1 MLLGVEAWRRRIQSL
16 KFAVLSMA
24 VYLVVLFSYN
34 LVGQP
39 GPGIDEGL
47 ISILVLNLALVV
59 GTLLLVAL
67 WWKSRVRALLVVAPI
82 VGLIIMACTFVF
94 FSIYLVPMSAP
105 NPFPPDLESGD
116 LSALR
121 RTVVVARTPIAA
133 GSVIRIDM
141 VTLQERTDIPSG
153 AAIQLRD
160 VEGGVATRNIAQ
172 GEVIL
177 LQDLGLVGT
186 LLSSPRLEDPGAR
199 PGPTW
204 TPSPTPTL
212 TPAPTPL
219 PGQTPQPGDEA
230 GVTPPEETATPEP
243 PRLREWFP
251 ETLYWNPEAVTDED
265 GHLVLPVPLS
275 DSITTWRL
283 SALANS
289 QDGRLGGA
297 TIPLGVFQDFF
308 VDLDLPVALTQHDEI
323 AVPVAVYNYLPVPQT
338 LRLEMD
344 PAPWFELLGPP
355 VQEITLVPVDI
366 DVVYFRIRALEH
378 GQQKLTVTAFGTE
391 MSDAISREL
400 RVEPDGKR
408 YRDAS
413 GDWLEDGDEQV
424 LIIPDG
430 AIPGASRIEVK
441 VYPGPVSHV
450 IEGLERI
457 LRMPFG

>member
-1 MLLGVEAWRRRIQSL
+1 MS
-16 KFAVLSMA
+16 
-24 VYLVVLFSYN
+24 VV
-34 LVGQP
+34 
-39 GPGIDEGL
+39 
-47 ISILVLNLALVV
+47 
-59 GTLLLVAL
+59 
-67 WWKSRVRALLVVAPI
+67 
-82 VGLIIMACTFVF
+82 
-94 FSIYLVPMSAP
+94 
-105 NPFPPDLESGD
+105 
-116 LSALR
+116 
-121 RTVVVARTPIAA
+121 TPAF
-133 GSVIRIDM
+133 
-141 VTLQERTDIPSG
+141 
-153 AAIQLRD
+153 
-160 VEGGVATRNIAQ
+160 
-172 GEVIL
+172 
-177 LQDLGLVGT
+177 
-186 LLSSPRLEDPGAR
+186 
-199 PGPTW
+199 
-204 TPSPTPTL
+204 

-219 PGQTPQPGDEA
+219 PGQTPQPGDEV
-230 GVTPPEETATPEP
+230 GVTSPEEEATPEP

-265 GHLVLPVPLS
+265 GHLELPVPLS

-344 PAPWFELLGPP
+344 PAPWFELLAPP
-355 VQEITLVPVDI
+355 VQEITLGPTDI
-366 DVVYFRIRALEH
+366 DVVYFRIRALDH
-378 GQQKLTVTAFGTE
+378 GQQKLTVTAWGTE

-408 YRDAS
+408 YRDAT
-413 GDWLEDGDEQV
+413 GDWLEDGEEQV

>member
-1 MLLGVEAWRRRIQSL
+1 
-16 KFAVLSMA
+16 
-24 VYLVVLFSYN
+24 
-34 LVGQP
+34 VGQP
-39 GPGIDEGL
+39 DLGSSTSL
-47 ISILVLNLALVV
+47 TWISVLSLALCL

-67 WWKSRVRALLVVAPI
+67 WWKSRRRAVLVVAP
-82 VGLIIMACTFVF
+82 VAGLLIAASVF
-94 FSIYLVPMSAP
+94 MCLAVFATNYAMPRTVF
-105 NPFPPDLESGD
+105 NPFPPDLQNGD
-116 LSALR
+116 LSGSR
-121 RTVVVARTPIAA
+121 QTVVVARSPIAA
-133 GSVIRIDM
+133 GDVIRIDS
-141 VTLQERTDIPSG
+141 VTLQERSDIPAG
-153 AAIQLRD
+153 AAIRTAD
-160 VEGGVATRNIAQ
+160 VEGGVASRNIAQ

-177 LQDLGLVGT
+177 MQDMYIPGSDASLGQ
-186 LLSSPRLEDPGAR
+186 PRAQF
-199 PGPTW
+199 GPTW
-204 TPSPTPTL
+204 TPTPTPT
-212 TPAPTPL
+212 PTPGA
-219 PGQTPQPGDEA
+219 GQTPQPGDEA
-230 GVTPPEETATPEP
+230 GAGPPEEATPEP

-251 ETLYWNPEAVTDED
+251 ETLYWIPEVVTDGD

-289 QDGRLGGA
+289 QDGRLGWA

-323 AVPVAVYNYLPVPQT
+323 AVPVAVYNYLPMPQT
-338 LRLEMD
+338 LRLEME
-344 PAPWFELLGPP
+344 PASWFEMLGPP
-355 VQEITLVPVDI
+355 IQEITLGPTDVDVI
-366 DVVYFRIRALEH
+366 YFPLRALDH
-378 GQQKLTVTAFGTE
+378 GQQQLTVTAWGTE
-391 MSDAISREL
+391 MSDAISRDI

-413 GDWLEDGDEQV
+413 GDWLEDGEEQV